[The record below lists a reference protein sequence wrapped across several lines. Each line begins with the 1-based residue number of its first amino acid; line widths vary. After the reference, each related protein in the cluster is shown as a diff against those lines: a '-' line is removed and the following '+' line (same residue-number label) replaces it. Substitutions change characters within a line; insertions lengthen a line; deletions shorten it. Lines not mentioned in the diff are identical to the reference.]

1 MPFKKI
7 GPNEYVSDKGTKFT
21 KKQVALYYA
30 TDGFKNMRKE
40 TYKSK
45 TGEEEV
51 YLVSLKTLIIL
62 CVLECFLFWV
72 IEHQLIIIPLY
83 LTHQV

>member
-30 TDGFKNMRKE
+30 TNGFTKKPTNLRPPKRRY
-40 TYKSK
+40 T
-45 TGEEEV
+45 
-51 YLVSLKTLIIL
+51 
-62 CVLECFLFWV
+62 
-72 IEHQLIIIPLY
+72 
-83 LTHQV
+83 